1 MTTETKL
8 AVLRYLKK
16 WYEPGYKILKNA
28 FDDTG
33 LRRRARHLAATM
45 TETGKT
51 EQEIAGEFDISIM
64 TSKEWVREGQL
75 YKLYDLQPSKHI

>member
-1 MTTETKL
+1 MIFRDNEHKEFYEAHKNIYTKTSEL
-8 AVLRYLKK
+8 DY
-16 WYEPGYKILKNA
+16 N
-28 FDDTG
+28 
-33 LRRRARHLAATM
+33 LAATM

-64 TSKEWVREGQL
+64 TAKEWIREGQL